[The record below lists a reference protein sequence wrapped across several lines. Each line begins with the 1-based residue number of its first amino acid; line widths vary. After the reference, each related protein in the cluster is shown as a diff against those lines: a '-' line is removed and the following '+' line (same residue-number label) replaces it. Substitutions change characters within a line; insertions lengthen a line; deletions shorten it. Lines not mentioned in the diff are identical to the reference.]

1 MKHNKILSV
10 LLAILMLA
18 SIVSPHSVFADN
30 SPVVED
36 NGGEIRL
43 DEKWAADDAK
53 LHREEPVNFNVEVVN
68 EDGSKQ
74 SLTEDNKKEL
84 VKEATIIE
92 ERAADVKKEVS
103 NEEKIEEE
111 VIKPETME
119 LPKSSEPSRISC
131 NINGDSKTQ
140 RGFNWYTNVRQD
152 NSKVW
157 ISKSS
162 DMSDAISF
170 DAEVETVESLYLER
184 DKHGFFIFGLYDKK
198 TNKPIRYFTDENR
211 EPVMWDEYSELED
224 ENTQYV
230 DISLNKV
237 REYSYKALAT
247 GLKSDTTYYYTVGSD
262 EYKSPV
268 GRFKTSS
275 EDGVPFKFIHYTD
288 TQNAWWNEHLI
299 DEGAYC
305 ADTIKKAQ
313 ETAPDAD
320 FVMHTGDIVE
330 IAGAEDEWV
339 DLFKKSQ
346 DSFLNMTLVP
356 IAGNHDEY
364 GFNYNGR
371 LPYVF
376 NQHFN
381 VPSEGEINGGSY
393 YSYDYNGVHFVMLNT
408 NDYKSN
414 GAALSSRQLNWIRKD
429 VKEARRNGAKWVILS
444 YHKPL
449 FSKSYH
455 SLCDWDVQNVR
466 DDFMKLIDELD
477 IDVCLQ
483 GHDHVI
489 ARTKSLGYVP
499 KDVSRFNAKVVDE
512 VEKRNG
518 VDLYTLPKGTT
529 FVLPNTGGT
538 KAYNDIYDSGLEYL
552 HKVERRLGK
561 FTQKELDEYNSLFAY
576 GEQPFKSEAYE
587 TGLSNYRDS
596 DVQNFAVYEVKDD
609 EFIGKLYQIEGKL
622 GTAREPRL
630 VDEFVISKKKDEP
643 KKEDDKNED
652 NEKTEK
658 PEQPYFPILPQYP
671 ELENDRPNRNHGKA
685 YTDLSGIT
693 TDKKTEPTKQAET
706 KPEIKPVEIVN
717 DFGIIKT
724 VPAISVNLIDI
735 PQGETGVAIVNMVQ
749 RGILKG
755 MTETTFEG
763 ELPISRAMVAE
774 VLMRLSKD
782 KSKADVNFSDVKS
795 TDWFYEAVKWGV
807 KHGIFKGYEDGTFKP
822 NSHVSRQEFAVIMY
836 RFLKDHNI
844 NLPVVNANVNFTDIN
859 NIPEWS
865 KEAVI
870 EMAKVGLVNAKDGST
885 YNPTSEFRRDELAN
899 SLNKIVMWVE
909 AN

>member
-1 MKHNKILSV
+1 MKHNKFLSL

-18 SIVSPHSVFADN
+18 TIVTPNTVFAKN
-30 SPVVED
+30 SPVVEND
-36 NGGEIRL
+36 GNEIKL

-53 LHREEPVNFNVEVVN
+53 LHREEPVNFNVEVKN
-68 EDGSKQ
+68 EDGSKK
-74 SLTEDNKKEL
+74 SLTEDNKKE
-84 VKEATIIE
+84 VVEETTNIE
-92 ERAADVKKEVS
+92 DRAAQTEEDVKPEEKP
-103 NEEKIEEE
+103 EEKI
-111 VIKPETME
+111 VKPETME
-119 LPKSSEPSRISC
+119 LPNSPEPSRISC
-131 NINGDSKTQ
+131 NINGDSRTQ

-152 NSKVW
+152 DSKVW
-157 ISKSS
+157 VSEYS
-162 DMSDAISF
+162 DMSEAISF
-170 DAEVETVESLYLER
+170 DADIEEVESLYLER
-184 DKHGFFIFGLYDKK
+184 DKNGFFVFGLFDEETK
-198 TNKPIRYFTDENR
+198 KPIRYFTDENR
-211 EPVMWDEYSELED
+211 EPVMWSEFSEIED
-224 ENTQYV
+224 KKTQYV
-230 DISLNKV
+230 DIAANRV
-237 REYSYKALAT
+237 REYSYKAVAS
-247 GLKSDTTYYYTVGSD
+247 GLRSDTTYYYTVGSE

-268 GRFKTSS
+268 GTFKTSG
-275 EDGVPFKFIHYTD
+275 EEGAPFKFIHYTD

-313 ETAPDAD
+313 ETVPDAD

-330 IAGAEDEWV
+330 IAAAEDEWV

-364 GFNYNGR
+364 GFNYEGR

-381 VPSEGEINGGSY
+381 VPAEGEINGGSY

-408 NDYKSN
+408 NDYKEN
-414 GAALSSRQLNWIRKD
+414 GAALSPEQLNWIRKD
-429 VKEARRNGAKWVILS
+429 VKEARRNGAKWVILA

-455 SLCDWDVQNVR
+455 SLSDVDVQNVR
-466 DDFMKLIDELD
+466 DDFMKLIDDLD

-489 ARTKSLGYVP
+489 SRTKSLGYVP
-499 KDVSRFNAKVVDE
+499 KDVSVFNAKVVDE

-538 KAYNDIYDSGLEYL
+538 KAYDDIYDKGLEHL
-552 HKVERRLGK
+552 HKVRPNLK
-561 FTQKELDEYNSLFAY
+561 WVTQELLDEYNSLFAY
-576 GEQPFKSEAYE
+576 GEQPQKSKAYE
-587 TGLSNYRDS
+587 NSHSNYRDS
-596 DVQNFAVYEVKDD
+596 DTQNFAVYEIKDD

-622 GTAREPRL
+622 GTARQPRL
-630 VDEFVISKKKDEP
+630 VDEFVISKKTDEP
-643 KKEDDKNED
+643 KKEDDKDED
-652 NEKTEK
+652 K
-658 PEQPYFPILPQYP
+658 PYFPILPEYP
-671 ELENDRPNRNHGKA
+671 EIEIDRPSYNHGKA
-685 YTDLSGIT
+685 FADLSGVN
-693 TDKKTEPTKQAET
+693 TDKNVEQTKKAEP
-706 KPEIKPVEIVN
+706 KPEIKPVEIKN
-717 DFGIIKT
+717 DYGIVET

-735 PQGETGVAIVNMVQ
+735 PKGETGNAIVNMVQ

-755 MTETTFEG
+755 MSETTFEG

-782 KSKADVNFSDVKS
+782 KSTTDVNFSDVKAN
-795 TDWFYEAVKWGV
+795 DWFNEAVKWGV
-807 KHGIFKGYEDGTFKP
+807 KQGIFNGYRDATFKAN
-822 NSHVSRQEFAVIMY
+822 NSVSRQEFAVIMY
-836 RFLKDHNI
+836 RFLKEHNI
-844 NLPVVNANVNFTDIN
+844 NLPVINQNVSFKDIN

-865 KEAVI
+865 KEAVL
-870 EMAKVGLVNAKDGST
+870 EMAKVGLVNAKDGAT
-885 YNPTSEFRRDELAN
+885 YNPTSEFSRNELAE

>member
-18 SIVSPHSVFADN
+18 SIVSAEIVFADN
-30 SPVVED
+30 SLVVED
-36 NGGEIRL
+36 NGNDIKL

-68 EDGSKQ
+68 EDGTKK
-74 SLTEDNKKEL
+74 SLTEDNKKEVVEESL
-84 VKEATIIE
+84 NVKD
-92 ERAADVKKEVS
+92 RAAS
-103 NEEKIEEE
+103 NEEYVSSEKVDKE
-111 VIKPETME
+111 VVKPETME
-119 LPKSSEPSRISC
+119 LPNSSIPNRISC
-131 NINGDSKTQ
+131 NINGDAKTQ
-140 RGFNWYTNVRQD
+140 RGFNWYTNKREE
-152 NSKVW
+152 SSRVW
-157 ISKSS
+157 VSESE

-184 DKHGFFIFGLYDKK
+184 DKKGFFLFGLYDRK
-198 TNKPIRYFTDENR
+198 TNKPIRYFTDEGKT
-211 EPVMWDEYSELED
+211 PVMWNQKSEVKD
-224 ENTQYV
+224 KNTQYV
-230 DISLNKV
+230 HILVNKV

-247 GLKSDTTYYYTVGSD
+247 GLKSDTIYYYTVGSD

-313 ETAPDAD
+313 ETVPDAD

-339 DLFKKSQ
+339 DLFNKSQ
-346 DSFLNMTLVP
+346 ESFLNMTLVP

-414 GAALSSRQLNWIRKD
+414 GAALSPRQLNWIRRD
-429 VKEARRNGAKWVILS
+429 VKEARRNGAKWVVLC

-455 SLCDWDVQNVR
+455 SLSDRDVQNVR

-489 ARTKSLGYVP
+489 SRTKSLGYVP
-499 KDVSRFNAKVVDE
+499 KEESVFNAKVVDE

-518 VDLYTLPKGTT
+518 VDLYKMPKGTT

-538 KAYNDIYDSGLEYL
+538 KAYNDIYDSGLSYL
-552 HKVERRLGK
+552 HKV
-561 FTQKELDEYNSLFAY
+561 KENLKWMTEELLEEYNNLFAY
-576 GEQPFKSEAYE
+576 GEQPFKSKAYE
-587 TGLSNYRDS
+587 NGLSNYRDS
-596 DVQNFAVYEVKDD
+596 DVQNFAVYEVRDD

-622 GTAREPRL
+622 GTKREPRL
-630 VDEFVISKKKDEP
+630 VDEFVISKKTEKNENKEEPKEEPKDE
-643 KKEDDKNED
+643 DK
-652 NEKTEK
+652 
-658 PEQPYFPILPQYP
+658 PHFPIIPDYPVYP
-671 ELENDRPNRNHGKA
+671 ELEIDRPSYNYKKA
-685 YTDLSGIT
+685 HTDLSGVKK
-693 TDKKTEPTKQAET
+693 DKKVEPKA
-706 KPEIKPVEIVN
+706 EIKPVETSN
-717 DFGIIKT
+717 DYGIIKT
-724 VPAISVNLIDI
+724 VPAISVNLTDI
-735 PQGETGVAIVNMVQ
+735 PQGENGEAIINMVQ

-755 MTETTFEG
+755 MTDTTFEG
-763 ELPISRAMVAE
+763 ELPISRAMIAE
-774 VLMRLSKD
+774 VLMRLSVD
-782 KSKADVNFSDVKS
+782 KSSAEVNFSDVKS
-795 TDWFYEAVKWGV
+795 TDWFNSAVKWGV
-807 KHGIFKGYEDGTFKP
+807 AQGIFKGYEDGTFKA
-822 NSHVSRQEFAVIMY
+822 NGKVSRQEFAVIMY
-836 RFLKDHNI
+836 RFLKEHKI
-844 NLPVVNANVNFTDIN
+844 NLPVVNANVNFKDVN
-859 NIPEWS
+859 NVPEWS

-870 EMAKVGLVNAKDGST
+870 EMAKVGLVNAKDGSS
-885 YNPTSEFRRDELAN
+885 YNPTSEFTRNELA
-899 SLNKIVMWVE
+899 SALNKIVMWVE